1 MEELKYKVGDEV
13 LIKAKITETND
24 PAVRMY
30 PYRVMYEYNN
40 IALTWGENVTE
51 TSIAGKVEEFVK
63 VSDQKTYEQG
73 LNDAWEMA
81 RIIAAAE
88 SENGIPMDRLR
99 DIYGSSDLDIIAKN
113 YSALEAINIY
123 EDWKEHNV
131 FKMGDVVEFNCCDEL
146 HRAIFLYEVLACYWV
161 LTHDDEAP
169 QQLTKARFKLRKVGE
184 SGLDIAGEL
193 TKIRDEEG

>member
-81 RIIAAAE
+81 KLITLMPHDGGASSIELMDAY
-88 SENGIPMDRLR
+88 SIENTYAIL
-99 DIYGSSDLDIIAKN
+99 KQ
-113 YSALEAINIY
+113 YSAQEAIDKYNT
-123 EDWKEHNV
+123 WKERNTL
-131 FKMGDVVEFNCCDEL
+131 KMGDIVEIECDGNTEL
-146 HRAIFLYEVLACYWV
+146 AIFYCELDTCYWV
-161 LTHDDEAP
+161 LSNGSLAP
-169 QQLTKARFKLRKVGE
+169 QLLHKHLHTLRKIGE
-184 SGLDIAGEL
+184 SGLDIAGAL
-193 TKIRDEEG
+193 AKIRDEED